1 MLTTLIETLT
11 RWCAPWQTFYGD
23 SRVTEIAVTSVHV
36 VAMLVGGGIAVAADR
51 LTLRATSRAPAE
63 RNGMLAELQQTHR
76 PVMVGL
82 AALFLSGLALA
93 ASDVETFSASPAF
106 LVKLAL
112 VALLGVN
119 GLVMLRTEAM
129 LRRDPTEPRWARL
142 RLVSWLSLVLWI
154 STAVVG
160 VVLVNAA

>member
-1 MLTTLIETLT
+1 MLATLIETLT
-11 RWCAPWQTFYGD
+11 RWCAPWQAFYSD
-23 SRVTEIAVTSVHV
+23 STLAEIVVTSVHV

-51 LTLRATSRAPAE
+51 LTLRATSREPAE
-63 RNGMLAELQQTHR
+63 RDAMLDELQQTHR
-76 PVMVGL
+76 PVTIGL
-82 AALFLSGLALA
+82 AALFVSGVALA

-112 VALLGVN
+112 VVLLAVN
-119 GLVMLRTEAM
+119 GLVMLRTEAQ

-142 RLVSWLSLVLWI
+142 RLVSWLSLALWI
-154 STAVVG
+154 GTAVVG

>member
-1 MLTTLIETLT
+1 MLATLIETLT

-23 SRVTEIAVTSVHV
+23 SQVTEIAVTSVHV

-51 LTLRATSRAPAE
+51 LTLRALRVGLIDRS
-63 RNGMLAELQQTHR
+63 GMLAELEATHR
-76 PVMVGL
+76 PVMIGL

-106 LVKLAL
+106 LVKLSL
-112 VALLGVN
+112 VVLLSMN
-119 GLVMLRTEAM
+119 GLFLVRTETL
-129 LRRDPTEPRWARL
+129 LRREPTEGRWRRL
-142 RLVSWLSLVLWI
+142 RLASWLSLLLWV

>member
-23 SRVTEIAVTSVHV
+23 SRLTEIVVTSVHV

-51 LTLRATSRAPAE
+51 LTLRVTSRQTAE
-63 RNGMLAELQQTHR
+63 RNAMLMELQQTHR

-82 AALFLSGLALA
+82 AALFVSGLALA
-93 ASDVETFSASPAF
+93 ASDVETFSTSPAF
-106 LVKLAL
+106 LVKLVL
-112 VALLGVN
+112 VVLLAVN
-119 GLVMLRTEAM
+119 GLIMLRTET
-129 LRRDPTEPRWARL
+129 LLHRDPTESRWATL